1 MSHGLE
7 RGTGL
12 EAFRRHR
19 HDVLN
24 QLQIVR
30 ALIQMNRADRAIAAI
45 DRLAEWLQSLG
56 RVQQA
61 VLPSAELMVWTL
73 ASCPHVVVADIL
85 VEEAPGDDSVEQWTS
100 FLTELEERLAL
111 DGRQLRIKLIVN
123 AKTLRVEWDAHDL
136 EVTDWPARYPRISF
150 ARG

>member
-1 MSHGLE
+1 MSHSLE
-7 RGTGL
+7 HATGL
-12 EAFRRHR
+12 ESFRRHR

-24 QLQIVR
+24 QLQIIR
-30 ALIQMNRADRAIAAI
+30 ALIQMNRADRAIAAM

-61 VLPSAELMVWTL
+61 VGSSAELVVWTL
-73 ASCPHVVVADIL
+73 AACPHVVVDDIL
-85 VEEAPGDDSVEQWTS
+85 VEEAPDGDTVVQWIS

-111 DGRQLRIKLIVN
+111 GGRSLRMK
-123 AKTLRVEWDAHDL
+123 LRVSSNALWVAWDARDL
-136 EVTDWPARYPRISF
+136 EVADWEERYVRIHF